1 MIHKDIAIKWETS
14 CPNDGSTVMQTFTP
28 IGGTSAEISL
38 TELTDTNVHTKNY
51 SGLIVGR
58 NAYTSVAF
66 VDKKVL

>member
-1 MIHKDIAIKWETS
+1 
-14 CPNDGSTVMQTFTP
+14 MQTFTP